1 MKNYMRLT
9 AALGALAL
17 AVSASASTEQT
28 GVIAGNQIQQVV
40 EVRSTD
46 YGLLE
51 PRVERE
57 TRLLL
62 EQGIEQEILAEQ
74 ERLDKAEMAR
84 QFKEEADRATREF
97 HFTPLL

>member
-1 MKNYMRLT
+1 MKHYMQL
-9 AALGALAL
+9 AIAIGSLAL
-17 AVSASASTEQT
+17 AVSASAERAD
-28 GVIAGNQIQQVV
+28 VIAGEQTQQSA
-40 EVRSTD
+40 EARSAN

-57 TRLLL
+57 NRMLL
-62 EQGIEQEILAEQ
+62 EQGIEQAILAEQ